1 MCGRYASARSVDVL
15 AGHFDAELVDE
26 LDLPPRYNVAPTDP
40 VLVVVRRGAGRALG
54 VMRWG
59 LVPPWAP
66 APSGAAKM
74 INARVETVGE
84 RPAYRTALAQRRC
97 LVPADGYYEWYAAR
111 PGAPKQPHFIHAA
124 DGVPLA
130 FAGLWERWYGG
141 PDGRDAPLLTCTLL
155 TTAAAGGVAHLH
167 DRMPLVLPPEAW
179 ADWLDTSRVDAAGA
193 LEIAAVAGVPELV
206 AHPVGTRVN
215 DVRAD
220 GPDLITEVTPAPVPE
235 QLDLLS

>member
-26 LDLPPRYNVAPTDP
+26 LDLPARYNVAPTDP
-40 VLVVVRRGAGRALG
+40 VLVVVSRDGGRALG

-66 APSGAAKM
+66 DPSGAAKM

-84 RPAYRTALAQRRC
+84 RPAYRAALAQRRC
-97 LVPADGYYEWYAAR
+97 LIPADGYYEWYAAR
-111 PGAPKQPHFIHAA
+111 PGAPKQPHFIRAA
-124 DGVPLA
+124 DGGPLA

-141 PDGRDAPLLTCTLL
+141 PDRRDQALLTCTVL
-155 TTAAAGGVAHLH
+155 TTASAGRVAHLH
-167 DRMPLVLPPEAW
+167 DRMPLVLPPAAW
-179 ADWLDTSRVDAAGA
+179 GDWLDTARVDATGA
-193 LEIAAVAGVPELV
+193 LEIAAGADVPDLV

-220 GPDLITEVTPAPVPE
+220 GPELVTEITPPPVPE